1 MKLEKLI
8 APQLQCKFDVIPPV
22 ELLCVIFFVNI
33 LRNKLRLQIVKARV
47 QHRQLEIRYSEHI
60 RDLRSSL
67 SNACALLHRSAEALG
82 GQTSGM
88 KKDGE
93 AVASPESLKEEI
105 LVLLQEVEK
114 MNSDHTYCKREL
126 AETISSSDG
135 PVLDPGGSMTGRIC
149 SARCVLTR

>member
-1 MKLEKLI
+1 MK
-8 APQLQCKFDVIPPV
+8 AH
-22 ELLCVIFFVNI
+22 
-33 LRNKLRLQIVKARV
+33 V

-82 GQTSGM
+82 GQTSIT

-93 AVASPESLKEEI
+93 AVVSPELLKEEI
-105 LVLLQEVEK
+105 FVLLQEVEK
-114 MNSDHTYCKREL
+114 MDSDHTFYKREL

-135 PVLDPGGSMTGRIC
+135 SVLDPGGSVTGRIC
-149 SARCVLTR
+149 SARCILTR